1 MLQQK
6 FDELRLTGSL
16 PSPSAVGLR
25 VLELTQNEGYDQG
38 ELVQAILGDPAL
50 SGRILKLANNVTHAA
65 AGPVATIAQATMR
78 IGVTGVR
85 NTALGFTLAADNR
98 EGLAGSFDYDLFW
111 SRSLATAVAAS
122 VLAFELKQMAAAE
135 AFTAGLL
142 CDIGKLAFASVHPDK
157 YSKLLRG
164 QPHLEDEVLAPLE
177 TRVFGINH
185 VEVSALMLEDWGLP
199 ASLQHG
205 VLRHMGVGAAG
216 PDVKKEVAVVGNL
229 LRASKAIA
237 DILTLDPN
245 SKRTAWLRACFR
257 LDAIAR
263 ELGIEPRV
271 LHEIGDR
278 IQPAWAEWSEFMG
291 VPAGVAVNFVNTFA
305 ELRRIGIEC
314 PEPPATRPEPEE
326 DEEAEELAND
336 IATFEAPVARE
347 APLRILLIDDEEQM
361 LRLISHYLER
371 EGYDVVTAAS
381 SEEGLQKAVSHDP
394 QLVISDWMLPGMSG
408 IELTKTLRETE
419 AGHKMYVLI
428 VTAREDDEQV
438 VEAFSN
444 GVDDY
449 IVKPF
454 NPRILIARVQAGQRM
469 VRMRERVEESERAQQ
484 RQVADL
490 GILTRKLRAAALT
503 DPLTRLPNRR
513 YAMKRLKQEW
523 DVARR
528 LGKPLSV
535 AVGDI
540 DFFKRVNDEYGH
552 DAGDAVLRAVSAEM
566 RKSCRSGDVLARVG
580 GEEFLLIHTGGDAE
594 AAFASAERLRVAVEN
609 LVVQHEGRK
618 LNVTL
623 SMGVAERNGTMG
635 RVDDLIKAGDEGLYM
650 AKERGRNQV
659 VRVDGGELPPMA
671 QAG

>member
-16 PSPSAVGLR
+16 PSPSAIGLR
-25 VLELTQNEGYDQG
+25 VLELTQNEGFDQG
-38 ELVQAILGDPAL
+38 ELVQAIQSDPAL
-50 SGRILKLANNVTHAA
+50 SGRILKLANSVALGA
-65 AGPVATIAQATMR
+65 AGPVSTIAQATMR
-78 IGVTGVR
+78 IGVQEVR
-85 NTALGFTLAADNR
+85 NVALGFTLVGDNR
-98 EGLAGSFDYDLFW
+98 NGQAAGFDYDLYW
-111 SRSLATAVAAS
+111 ARSLGTAVAAS
-122 VLAFELKQMAAAE
+122 ILAFELKLMSAPE

-142 CDIGKLAFASVHPDK
+142 CGIGKLAFASVHPVK
-157 YSKLLRG
+157 YSGVLRG
-164 QPHLEDEVLAPLE
+164 HQHLEDETLVALE
-177 TRVFGINH
+177 ARAFGINH
-185 VEVSALMLEDWGLP
+185 VEVSALMMEDWGLSP
-199 ASLQHG
+199 SIQHG
-205 VLRHMGVGAAG
+205 VLRHMGIGAMGPNVGDEAIALGGLLNAA
-216 PDVKKEVAVVGNL
+216 
-229 LRASKAIA
+229 KAIA
-237 DILTLDPN
+237 DVLILDPG
-245 SKRTAWLRACFR
+245 KHRDPLIRACFR
-257 LDAIAR
+257 LKDAIDQLEVPESR
-263 ELGIEPRV
+263 ML
-271 LHEIGDR
+271 EICAS
-278 IQPAWAEWSEFMG
+278 IQPAWRTWGQLIGLNLEREFD
-291 VPAGVAVNFVNTFA
+291 FKWTFE
-305 ELRRIGIEC
+305 ELERTGTQRPLTPSIG
-314 PEPPATRPEPEE
+314 PEPEE
-326 DEEAEELAND
+326 DESEELSSV
-336 IATFEAPVARE
+336 IGQFEAPAGRE

-371 EGYDVVTAAS
+371 EGYDVVTATS

-408 IELTKTLRETE
+408 IELCKTLRETE

-438 VEAFSN
+438 VEAFAK

-469 VRMRERVEESERAQQ
+469 VRMRERVEASDRAQK

-552 DAGDAVLRAVSAEM
+552 DAGDAVLRMVSAEM
-566 RKSCRSGDVLARVG
+566 RRNCRSGDVLARVG
-580 GEEFLLIHTGGDAE
+580 GEEFLLIHTGGDSE
-594 AAFASAERLRVAVEN
+594 AAHASAERLRAAVEG
-609 LVVQHEGRK
+609 LTIEHEGRT
-618 LNVTL
+618 LQVTL
-623 SMGVAERNGTMG
+623 SVGVAERNGTMRG
-635 RVDDLIKAGDEGLYM
+635 VDDLIKAGDTALYV
-650 AKERGRNQV
+650 AKEQGRNQV
-659 VRVDGGELPPMA
+659 VRQDGGEPPPLA